1 MNNSNGDPTMDLSSS
16 EANTSKLWGPD
27 DELLKI

>member
-1 MNNSNGDPTMDLSSS
+1 MDLSSS

-27 DELLKI
+27 DELLKIWIYETKSNI